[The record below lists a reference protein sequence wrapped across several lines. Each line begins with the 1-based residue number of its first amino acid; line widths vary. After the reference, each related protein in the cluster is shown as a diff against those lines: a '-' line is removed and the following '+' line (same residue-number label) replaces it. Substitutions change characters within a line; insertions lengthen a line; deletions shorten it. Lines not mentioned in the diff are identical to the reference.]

1 MVSEDESSDDLSSL
15 HISSS
20 SVDMHY
26 QIPASIEDQDYNG
39 LEKAPEVL
47 CVEHRLP
54 TECSVAFES
63 FETGRR
69 FLVCAQPED
78 ENCGFLGWVDS
89 EWPPTMQNALLKL
102 WEMFEDNRTAR
113 RKDNL
118 ESSLTIHHLKEEKG
132 NLDANYDKL
141 VEDVHQLLS
150 AQEDMVLDFSYV
162 QAKEKRAEVAS
173 ASAVAR
179 MKSETEKKVLGN
191 TKEAEN
197 FKLKEKYKVLMNLVE
212 AQGSVI
218 RNLKMNHLKE
228 KEKLTEG
235 NNNLKIQ
242 VDELTKDV
250 KKLTEENVQLNLH
263 MSDLKRGHENLI
275 KRRDELKL
283 QLASQFNSLEKSKEK
298 LKLIHDIL
306 KE

>member
-1 MVSEDESSDDLSSL
+1 MVFEDESSDDLSNL
-15 HISSS
+15 QISSS
-20 SVDMHY
+20 EDGMHY

-39 LEKAPEVL
+39 LEKASEGL

-54 TECSVAFES
+54 TERCVAFES

-69 FLVCAQPED
+69 FLVCAQPES
-78 ENCGFLGWVDS
+78 ENCGFLAWVDP

-102 WEMFEDNRTAR
+102 WEMFEDSKHAR

-118 ESSLTIHHLKEEKG
+118 ESSLTIHHLKEEKR

-141 VEDVHQLLS
+141 VEDVHQLLG
-150 AQEDMVLDFSYV
+150 AQEDRVLDLSYV

-173 ASAVAR
+173 ASAVAG
-179 MKSETEKKVLGN
+179 MKNEMEK
-191 TKEAEN
+191 KEAEN
-197 FKLKEKYKVLMNLVE
+197 LKLKEKYKVLMNLLE

-218 RNLKMNHLKE
+218 RNLKTNHLKE

-242 VDELTKDV
+242 VDELTKSV

-263 MSDLKRGHENLI
+263 MYDLKRGHENLI

-283 QLASQFNSLEKSKEK
+283 QLAVQFNSLEKSKEK

>member
-1 MVSEDESSDDLSSL
+1 MFAILQEAV
-15 HISSS
+15 
-20 SVDMHY
+20 
-26 QIPASIEDQDYNG
+26 
-39 LEKAPEVL
+39 
-47 CVEHRLP
+47 
-54 TECSVAFES
+54 
-63 FETGRR
+63 
-69 FLVCAQPED
+69 
-78 ENCGFLGWVDS
+78 NCGFLAWVDP

-102 WEMFEDNRTAR
+102 WEMFEDSRTAR

-118 ESSLTIHHLKEEKG
+118 ESSLTIHHLKEEKR

-150 AQEDMVLDFSYV
+150 AQEDRVLDFSYV

-173 ASAVAR
+173 ASAVAA
-179 MKSETEKKVLGN
+179 MKNEMEK
-191 TKEAEN
+191 KEAEN
-197 FKLKEKYKVLMNLVE
+197 LKLKEKYKVMMNLVE

-218 RNLKMNHLKE
+218 GNLKMNHLKE
-228 KEKLTEG
+228 KEKLAEG

-242 VDELTKDV
+242 VDELTKSV
-250 KKLTEENVQLNLH
+250 KKVTEENVQLNLH

-275 KRRDELKL
+275 KRRDEVKL
-283 QLASQFNSLEKSKEK
+283 QLAVQLKSLEKSKEK

>member
-1 MVSEDESSDDLSSL
+1 MVFEDESSDDLSSL
-15 HISSS
+15 QISS
-20 SVDMHY
+20 DDDGMHY
-26 QIPASIEDQDYNG
+26 QVSDRARIPASIEDQDYNG
-39 LEKAPEVL
+39 LEKAPEGL
-47 CVEHRLP
+47 WVEHRLP
-54 TECSVAFES
+54 TERRVAFES

-69 FLVCAQPED
+69 FLVCAQPEAV
-78 ENCGFLGWVDS
+78 NCGFLSWVDP

-102 WEMFEDNRTAR
+102 WEMFEDSRTAR

-118 ESSLTIHHLKEEKG
+118 ESSLTIHHLKEEKR

-141 VEDVHQLLS
+141 VEDVHQLLN
-150 AQEDMVLDFSYV
+150 AQEDRVLDLSYV
-162 QAKEKRAEVAS
+162 QAKEKKAEAATTSVVA
-173 ASAVAR
+173 A
-179 MKSETEKKVLGN
+179 MKNEMEK
-191 TKEAEN
+191 KEAEN
-197 FKLKEKYKVLMNLVE
+197 FKMQEKYKVLMNLVE

-228 KEKLTEG
+228 KEKLAEG

-242 VDELTKDV
+242 VDELTQSV
-250 KKLTEENVQLNLH
+250 KKLTEENVQF
-263 MSDLKRGHENLI
+263 KRGLENLI

-283 QLASQFNSLEKSKEK
+283 QLAVQFKSLEKSKEK

>member
-1 MVSEDESSDDLSSL
+1 MVFEDESSDDLSGL
-15 HISSS
+15 QISSS
-20 SVDMHY
+20 SDGMHY

-39 LEKAPEVL
+39 LEKAPEGL

-54 TECSVAFES
+54 TELRVAFES

-69 FLVCAQPED
+69 FLVCAQPEAV
-78 ENCGFLGWVDS
+78 NCGFLAWADP

-102 WEMFEDNRTAR
+102 WEMFEDSRTAR

-118 ESSLTIHHLKEEKG
+118 ESSLTIHHLKEEKR

-150 AQEDMVLDFSYV
+150 AQEDRVLDFSSL
-162 QAKEKRAEVAS
+162 QAKEKRDERAS
-173 ASAVAR
+173 ASVVAV
-179 MKSETEKKVLGN
+179 MKNEMEK
-191 TKEAEN
+191 KEAEN
-197 FKLKEKYKVLMNLVE
+197 FKMKEKYKVLMNLVE
-212 AQGSVI
+212 AQGTVI
-218 RNLKMNHLKE
+218 RNMKMNHLKE
-228 KEKLTEG
+228 KEKLAEG

-242 VDELTKDV
+242 VDELTKSLEKV
-250 KKLTEENVQLNLH
+250 TEENVQLNLH
-263 MSDLKRGHENLI
+263 MSDLKKGHKNLI
-275 KRRDELKL
+275 KRRDEVKL
-283 QLASQFNSLEKSKEK
+283 QLVVQLKSLEKSKEK